1 MTDNDNNWLCMTSL
15 LPQAFWH
22 LQSVH
27 LHLSARF
34 PGRHSQPVNIHNQ
47 RTILNTTKTRNW
59 SPNIKKKL
67 QSPIEKYGVTSLAYR
82 QQSRGHAVQSA
93 MKMVLKSISKPYF
106 QTKLEDVTTRSTH
119 ERFCTGGSLRRGA
132 ISSVWTF
139 TFTFIPETAN
149 LHQGSRPHK
158 ILTTAWV

>member
-1 MTDNDNNWLCMTSL
+1 MTIIDYAWRAYFRKHSGTCSPCICTCRPAFPGGTHSL
-15 LPQAFWH
+15 LTSTTSGPF
-22 LQSVH
+22 SI
-27 LHLSARF
+27 
-34 PGRHSQPVNIHNQ
+34 QPKRGTEVQ
-47 RTILNTTKTRNW
+47 IL
-59 SPNIKKKL
+59 KKKL